1 MRTFKN
7 IEEIR
12 AERAQM
18 RDNRV
23 IFNLLGVLMG
33 ELDRRPN
40 QNTPITPDDIYKNIK
55 KLYEAAIECGNVEE
69 EEYLREFI
77 KKQLTDQELRD
88 AIDTIKLQGYRSM
101 GDIMKMLSLQYP
113 GQYDGKKAAQ
123 FARTQLPEK

>member
-40 QNTPITPDDIYKNIK
+40 QNTPVTPDDIYKNIK
-55 KLYEAAIECGNVEE
+55 KLYEAAIECGNTEE
-69 EEYLREFI
+69 EEYLKEFI

-88 AIDTIKLQGYRSM
+88 AINTIKYQGYRNM
-101 GDIMKMLSLQYP
+101 GDIMKMLSLQYS

-123 FARTQLPEK
+123 FART

>member
-7 IEEIR
+7 TDEIR
-12 AERAQM
+12 TERAA
-18 RDNRV
+18 NRNNPV
-23 IFNLLGVLMG
+23 IYSLLAVLLG

-40 QNTPITPDDIYKNIK
+40 QNTPVTPDDIYKNIK
-55 KLYEAAIECGNVEE
+55 KLYEAAIECGNAEE
-69 EEYLREFI
+69 EEYLKEFI

-88 AIDTIKLQGYRSM
+88 AINTIKYQGYRNM

-123 FARTQLPEK
+123 FART

>member
-40 QNTPITPDDIYKNIK
+40 QNTPVTPDDIYKNIK

-69 EEYLREFI
+69 EEYLKEFI

-88 AIDTIKLQGYRSM
+88 AINTIKLQGYHGM

-123 FARTQLPEK
+123 FART

>member
-1 MRTFKN
+1 MRTFIN

-40 QNTPITPDDIYKNIK
+40 QNDPITEADIYKNIK
-55 KLYEAAIECGNVEE
+55 KLYEAAIECGNKEE
-69 EEYLREFI
+69 EDYLAQFI
-77 KKQLTDQELRD
+77 RRQMTPEQIELAVVGMLED
-88 AIDTIKLQGYRSM
+88 PTIINM
-101 GDIMKMLSLQYP
+101 GDAMKAFAVHFP
-113 GQYDGKKAAQ
+113 GQYDGRIASGIVRKYFK
-123 FARTQLPEK
+123 

>member
-7 IEEIR
+7 TDEIR
-12 AERAQM
+12 VERLN
-18 RDNRV
+18 NRSNT
-23 IFNLLGVLMG
+23 IIYNLLGVLLG

-40 QNTPITPDDIYKNIK
+40 QNTPITEGDIYKNIK
-55 KLYEAAIECGNVEE
+55 KLYDAAIECGNTEE
-69 EEYLREFI
+69 EKYLEEFI

-88 AIDTIKLQGYRSM
+88 AINTIKLKGYRSM

-123 FARTQLPEK
+123 FARS

>member
-1 MRTFKN
+1 MRIFKN

-23 IFNLLGVLMG
+23 IFNLLSVLMG

-55 KLYEAAIECGNVEE
+55 KLYDAAIECGNVEE
-69 EEYLREFI
+69 EKYLEEFI
-77 KKQLTDQELRD
+77 RKQLTDQELQD
-88 AIDTIKLQGYRSM
+88 AINTIKHHGYRNI

-123 FARTQLPEK
+123 FARP

>member
-40 QNTPITPDDIYKNIK
+40 QNTPVTPDDIYKNIK
-55 KLYEAAIECGNVEE
+55 KLYEAAIECGNTEE
-69 EEYLREFI
+69 EEYLKEFI

-88 AIDTIKLQGYRSM
+88 AINTIKYQGYRNM

-123 FARTQLPEK
+123 FART